1 MSVIHNSE
9 TTQVPVIAGVE
20 ITTDAYG
27 RFNLNALHSAHLES
41 VPDSHRNSKQPAD
54 WLKLEGTKELIG
66 EISNSEDLHIS
77 PVESKAGRY
86 GGTFA
91 HELLAIS
98 YAGWI
103 SPRFQL
109 QVNQAFLDS
118 KKLPA
123 HDFALPT
130 TFKEALVQLLEKEEQ
145 REQLMLDNKKKDEEI
160 HDLRNLFKKGMTLPA
175 LAKMLNGVNV
185 MQINAYFH
193 ARGWLYHDGRSYR
206 VASYARDRYFTEAIN
221 EVNLH
226 GREPFVIHQVVLLRK
241 GAEKVYDFYRQGELP
256 MKKKWDGRFTHLKLD
271 TFQGGPIDVV

>member
-9 TTQVPVIAGVE
+9 TTQAPVIAGVE
-20 ITTDAYG
+20 ITKDTEG
-27 RFNLNALHSAHLES
+27 RFNLNTLHKASGGLK
-41 VPDSHRNSKQPAD
+41 SKGPSY
-54 WLKLEGTKELIG
+54 WLAIEGTRDLIQTLKIDTG
-66 EISNSEDLHIS
+66 ISVS
-77 PVESKAGRY
+77 PIEAIKGGVNQ
-86 GGTFA
+86 GTFA

-130 TFKEALVQLLEKEEQ
+130 TFKEALAQLLEKEEQ

-271 TFQGGPIDVV
+271 TFQGGPVDVV